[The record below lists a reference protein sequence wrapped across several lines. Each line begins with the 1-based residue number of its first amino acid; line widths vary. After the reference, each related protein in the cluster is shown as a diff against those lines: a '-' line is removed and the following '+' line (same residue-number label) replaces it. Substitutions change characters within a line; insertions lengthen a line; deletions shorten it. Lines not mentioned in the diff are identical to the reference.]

1 MVCKNT
7 EQKQKHGKSGFE
19 SRTDMPKP
27 GITGIRINS
36 NTSGVMMMHMH
47 KNSFTVLRGYA
58 AGKFGGFLRIHQDLL
73 NDR

>member
-47 KNSFTVLRGYA
+47 KKLLYCAS
-58 AGKFGGFLRIHQDLL
+58 RIC
-73 NDR
+73 RRKIWRIPSYSPRPFK